1 ISTYIINAQPFR
13 NIAQGWRFNQIIVII
28 LLHWYNYICK
38 DGGNVMKKRLI
49 SVFLCAIIALS
60 LVGCGFIDG
69 FKEGF
74 KEGFNES
81 EQEKSESN

>member
-1 ISTYIINAQPFR
+1 
-13 NIAQGWRFNQIIVII
+13 
-28 LLHWYNYICK
+28 
-38 DGGNVMKKRLI
+38 MKKRLI

-69 FKEGF
+69 FNEGL
-74 KEGFNES
+74 NES

>member
-1 ISTYIINAQPFR
+1 
-13 NIAQGWRFNQIIVII
+13 
-28 LLHWYNYICK
+28 
-38 DGGNVMKKRLI
+38 MKKRLI

-74 KEGFNES
+74 NEGLNES
-81 EQEKSESN
+81 EQEKSERN